1 MAREACAKITLK
13 NPGVRSLFWTNGTM
27 LLEESTRAVS
37 FQTTSNQ
44 GQFFCPVPLHPLDI
58 FPLDDL
64 SVGKRDAGMTTTWT
78 SKLRCSPWCRAA
90 VYHFPSLFLT
100 AAE

>member
-13 NPGVRSLFWTNGTM
+13 NPGVRSLFRTNGTM
-27 LLEESTRAVS
+27 LLEESTCAVS

-44 GQFFCPVPLHPLDI
+44 GQFLCPVPLHPLDI

-64 SVGKRDAGMTTTWT
+64 SIGKRDAGMTTTA
-78 SKLRCSPWCRAA
+78 LFPWCRAA
-90 VYHFPSLFLT
+90 LYHFPSLFLT
-100 AAE
+100 AAA